1 MLFVDER
8 RYSLTADRVGSE
20 STDQLGDLGVTGEPT
35 RPVHKVRTPG
45 QIAMARLLRTKSAVG
60 AAVVLVLLILIA
72 VAAPVLA
79 PYDPVT
85 ILPGASLAA
94 PSKQYL
100 LGGDLIGRDVLSR
113 IIYGARLSLA
123 VGVISTL
130 LSASIGI
137 VFGLLAGYFGGK
149 VDITI
154 MRFMDMLLAFPGIF
168 LALTV
173 VAVLGPG
180 LMNTMLAVGI
190 SGIPQFARLVR
201 GSVLSARENVYV
213 EAARSL
219 GCQDI
224 RIMRRHIL
232 PNIVAP
238 IIVLSSLSYGWAI
251 LNAASLSFLGLGA
264 QPPTPEWGVML
275 SEGRAFLRDAP
286 WMTVFPGLFIMVSV
300 LSANL
305 MGDGLRD
312 ALDPH
317 MRL

>member
-1 MLFVDER
+1 
-8 RYSLTADRVGSE
+8 
-20 STDQLGDLGVTGEPT
+20 
-35 RPVHKVRTPG
+35 
-45 QIAMARLLRTKSAVG
+45 
-60 AAVVLVLLILIA
+60 
-72 VAAPVLA
+72 
-79 PYDPVT
+79 
-85 ILPGASLAA
+85 
-94 PSKQYL
+94 
-100 LGGDLIGRDVLSR
+100 
-113 IIYGARLSLA
+113 
-123 VGVISTL
+123 
-130 LSASIGI
+130 
-137 VFGLLAGYFGGK
+137 
-149 VDITI
+149 
-154 MRFMDMLLAFPGIF
+154 
-168 LALTV
+168 
-173 VAVLGPG
+173 
-180 LMNTMLAVGI
+180 
-190 SGIPQFARLVR
+190 
-201 GSVLSARENVYV
+201 VLSARENVYV

-286 WMTVFPGLFIMVSV
+286 WMTVFPGLVIMISV

>member
-1 MLFVDER
+1 
-8 RYSLTADRVGSE
+8 
-20 STDQLGDLGVTGEPT
+20 
-35 RPVHKVRTPG
+35 
-45 QIAMARLLRTKSAVG
+45 MARLLRTKSAVG